1 MKDFEGACSVA
12 LVYYL
17 GDPGHMYVW
26 RLPVALR
33 AAARCPAELR
43 WPPARARAAWAA
55 RPPSGDCIVLPYP
68 SSMPDAVNTVPG
80 TTNSG
85 RNGCRTGSLC
95 WPRGLLGTLAARRL
109 RAGGAAAGLFWSV
122 QWAGRGRKTC
132 FHHGGPVGRLY
143 PASSHPPR
151 PGAARLRHRGSRQ
164 VKSRL
169 LSRRRSVENH
179 ECAHLLT

>member
-1 MKDFEGACSVA
+1 MPRAPVQRYTKRGKSPEMSVDQKKR
-12 LVYYL
+12 LL
-17 GDPGHMYVW
+17 PGHVW
-26 RLPVALR
+26 PLR

-43 WPPARARAAWAA
+43 RPPAAAAWAA
-55 RPPSGDCIVLPYP
+55 RPPISDRIVLSHP
-68 SSMPDAVNTVPG
+68 SAMPDAVNTVPG

-122 QWAGRGRKTC
+122 QWAGRGRKIYV
-132 FHHGGPVGRLY
+132 HHGGPVERLY
-143 PASSHPPR
+143 LASSRPPR

-164 VKSRL
+164 ITP
-169 LSRRRSVENH
+169 
-179 ECAHLLT
+179 AA